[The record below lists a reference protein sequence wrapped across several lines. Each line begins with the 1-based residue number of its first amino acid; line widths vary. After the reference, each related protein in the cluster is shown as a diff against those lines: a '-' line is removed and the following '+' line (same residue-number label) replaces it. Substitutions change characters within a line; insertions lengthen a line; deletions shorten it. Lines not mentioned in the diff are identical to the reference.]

1 MTYFLANESDTL
13 ALGKQLAMLCPPD
26 QLFVIHLEGE
36 LGAGKTTLT
45 RGFLRALGHQGH
57 VKSPTYTLVEHYQLQ
72 QRPIY
77 HFDLYRLS
85 DPEELDFLGMDDYF
99 SGNAICLIEWP
110 QQGAGF
116 LPPADLSI
124 RLDYKDNARSAQIE
138 PHTTAAKQLHH
149 KLQI

>member
-1 MTYFLANESDTL
+1 MKHYLADEAATM
-13 ALGKQLAMLCPPD
+13 ALGQQLAAIVPA

-45 RGFLRALGHQGH
+45 RGFLRGLGHQGN

-85 DPEELDFLGMDDYF
+85 DAEELDFLGMDDYL
-99 SGNAICLIEWP
+99 SQQAICLIEWA
-110 QQGAGF
+110 QRGSGY
-116 LPPADLSI
+116 LPDPDLLI
-124 RLDYKDNARSAQIE
+124 RLEYQEKAR
-138 PHTTAAKQLHH
+138 TAELIAYTIAGENVCK